1 METPN
6 RFEAAQTTEGRYRLL
21 VEAISDY
28 AIYMLD
34 REGRVTSWNP
44 GARRFKGYE
53 ADEIIGRHFST
64 FYTDAERS
72 QNVPAQALAEA
83 ERTGR
88 FEREGWRV
96 RKDGTQFWAHV
107 VIDAIRSPE
116 GDLVGFAKITRD
128 LTERR
133 AAETKLRESE
143 EQFRLLVQSV
153 TDYAIFMLDAHGH
166 VASWN
171 AGAQRIKGYAP
182 EEIIGR
188 HFSDFYTEADRAAGL
203 PRVGLDTATRNGRWE
218 HEGQRVRKD
227 GSTFWAHV
235 VIDAIRDDAG
245 KLLGFAKVTR
255 DITERREA
263 EAALQAAQATMLRSQ
278 KLEAIGQLTG
288 GVAHDFNN
296 LLQVISGNLQ
306 LLSKDIAGNARA
318 EIRVQNALGGVARG
332 SKLASQLLAFAR
344 RQPLEPRVVNAGRL
358 IKNMD
363 EMLRRAL
370 GGEIEVE
377 TVVAGGL
384 WNSLVDPDQLENAV
398 LNLAINA
405 RDAMNGEG
413 RLTIEA
419 SNAFLNDEYVR
430 QHDELS
436 AGQYV
441 MIAVTDTGTG
451 IPPDILERVYEPF
464 FTTKAEDKGTGLGLA
479 MVYGFLKQ
487 SGGHVKIYS
496 EVGAGTTVKLYFPR
510 EVASEDAL
518 VGAPAGDV
526 QGGEETVLVVEDDD
540 EVREVAVSMLTEL
553 GYRVVKAR
561 DAASALVVVDSGIP
575 IDLIFTD
582 VMMPGSLRSPDFARK
597 AKERLPNVAVLFT
610 SGYTQ
615 NAIVHGGRL
624 DPGVE
629 LLAKPYTREALAR
642 KIRHVLANQAQRR
655 VAQGSQHPV
664 NEKTF
669 KNATVLLV
677 EDDAL
682 IRLTTTEMLND
693 IGCKVKEAS
702 TAQEALKILDE
713 QPVDILVTDVGLPGV
728 SGLQLA
734 RDVQARRLD
743 LRLVLAT
750 GDSGVKAE
758 AARLGATFI
767 VKPYTPESL
776 CQGLEHAMKTRR

>member
-1 METPN
+1 METSN
-6 RFEAAQTTEGRYRLL
+6 RFEAAQTSDGRYRLL
-21 VEAISDY
+21 VESITDY

-44 GARRFKGYE
+44 GAKRFKGYE

-64 FYTDAERS
+64 FYTDTERA
-72 QNVPAQALAEA
+72 QNVPALALTEA

-116 GDLVGFAKITRD
+116 GNLVGFAKITRD

-153 TDYAIFMLDAHGH
+153 TDYAIYMLNVDGH

-203 PRVGLDTATRNGRWE
+203 PRIGLETATRNGRWE

-227 GSTFWAHV
+227 GTTFWAHV
-235 VIDAIRDDAG
+235 VIDAIRDDLG
-245 KLLGFAKVTR
+245 ELVGFAKVTR
-255 DITERREA
+255 DVSERRNA
-263 EAALQAAQATMLRSQ
+263 EATLQAAQATMIRSQ

-296 LLQVISGNLQ
+296 LLQVIGGNLQ

-318 EIRVQNALGGVARG
+318 EMRVQSALGGVARG

-384 WNSLVDPDQLENAV
+384 WNSLIDPDQLENAV

-419 SNAFLNDEYVR
+419 SNAFLDDEYVR
-430 QHDELS
+430 QQDELS

-510 EVASEDAL
+510 EVASEDTL
-518 VGAPAGDV
+518 VGAPSADV
-526 QGGEETVLVVEDDD
+526 KGGEETVLVVEDDD

-575 IDLIFTD
+575 IDLIFD
-582 VMMPGSLRSPDFARK
+582 
-597 AKERLPNVAVLFT
+597 LPPKKWT
-610 SGYTQ
+610 
-615 NAIVHGGRL
+615 
-624 DPGVE
+624 
-629 LLAKPYTREALAR
+629 
-642 KIRHVLANQAQRR
+642 
-655 VAQGSQHPV
+655 
-664 NEKTF
+664 
-669 KNATVLLV
+669 
-677 EDDAL
+677 
-682 IRLTTTEMLND
+682 
-693 IGCKVKEAS
+693 
-702 TAQEALKILDE
+702 
-713 QPVDILVTDVGLPGV
+713 GL
-728 SGLQLA
+728 SC
-734 RDVQARRLD
+734 
-743 LRLVLAT
+743 
-750 GDSGVKAE
+750 
-758 AARLGATFI
+758 F
-767 VKPYTPESL
+767 
-776 CQGLEHAMKTRR
+776 